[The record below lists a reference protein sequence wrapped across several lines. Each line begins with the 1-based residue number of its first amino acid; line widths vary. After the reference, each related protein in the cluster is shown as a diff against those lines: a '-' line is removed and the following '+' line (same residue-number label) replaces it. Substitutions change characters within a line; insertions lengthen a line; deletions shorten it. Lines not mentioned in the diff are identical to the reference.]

1 MPSSLLS
8 MLTAGGALALVLV
21 LIYVVQRGARWAGV
35 AGRSG
40 PSARLLALDETLVL
54 DTRRRL
60 VLVRCGERQCLLL
73 TGGTQD
79 VLLGW
84 LP

>member
-1 MPSSLLS
+1 MPSSVLS
-8 MLTAGGALALVLV
+8 MLTAGGALALVLA
-21 LIYVVQRGARWAGV
+21 LICVAQRGARWAGV
-35 AGRSG
+35 ARRPGAST
-40 PSARLLALDETLVL
+40 RLLALDETLAL